1 MPVLALDFHMTPAS
15 AKYLADKAKSA
26 GRLLTLINVVVP
38 IALVVI
44 GAVLAV
50 VAVIRRRKPVPP
62 GPSAAE
68 THSSQRAMPLDTA
81 LLR

>member
-1 MPVLALDFHMTPAS
+1 
-15 AKYLADKAKSA
+15 
-26 GRLLTLINVVVP
+26 LTLINVVVP
-38 IALVVI
+38 IALIVI
-44 GAVLAV
+44 GVVLAV
-50 VAVIRRRKPVPP
+50 VAVIRRRKPVPPP